1 MNSEALLR
9 RASRVAGLAVRAGSA
24 LGRRLPGAHAA
35 QAGMRSF
42 ERKAIEQLRNRLDPA
57 AAYPATVAISTP
69 KALLTDSTSSAGTRA
84 THPLR
89 AGMAELLRRSTASD
103 VDAATEQL
111 YALILRQ
118 LAPDEA
124 RVVSLLATGSA
135 YPVIDVVERTGIG
148 AARVVL
154 CNASTV
160 GKAAGV
166 SLPDH
171 VPAYVT
177 RIVALGLALLGP
189 EDATLSTEYE
199 ILLTDDT
206 VRDAQRGLS
215 RPRFVRRSVR
225 VSSLGVRFWA
235 ACDPGDGWRYLT
247 ENPASTGN
255 ITPVT

>member
-1 MNSEALLR
+1 MR
-9 RASRVAGLAVRAGSA
+9 RAGKAAGLAMRAGSA

-42 ERKAIEQLRNRLDPA
+42 ERKAIDQLRRRLDPT

-69 KALLTDSTSSAGTRA
+69 KALLTDATITVGTGA
-84 THPLR
+84 SHPLR

-103 VDAATEQL
+103 AETAREQL

-124 RVVSLLATGSA
+124 RMVSLLVTGSA
-135 YPVIDVVERTGIG
+135 FPVIDVVERTGFG
-148 AARVVL
+148 AARAVL
-154 CNASTV
+154 YNASTL

-189 EDATLSTEYE
+189 EDAALSTEYE
-199 ILLTDDT
+199 ILLTDET
-206 VRDAQRGLS
+206 VREAQRGLS

-225 VSSLGVRFWA
+225 ISSLGAQFWA